1 MGFSQKITDAMN
13 NYSRSVTRQ
22 QMDEAPPELK
32 YVYIGPVDEKTRP
45 FCLEAAGA
53 GPLTL
58 DEINSLGGE
67 WVESLSLGGGINCRH
82 NWELASSDIK
92 SQFHNGDEALK
103 VLAGKKPKPLKSKT
117 NVYKGFAASK
127 KATNLY
133 ISKASEEIIQT
144 VRDYT
149 SNTYGAI
156 NSYMRGGT
164 TFGFSTSLLKKEIN
178 NLRSFLV
185 KAPKHKGTVHRTLGF
200 EPNEKNI
207 YNQLKNFF
215 LNNDEFISKQFMST
229 SDVLQSGFAD
239 YKNGFTINLKI
250 LNSQSGVNLGD
261 LSVFNQREILL
272 ADGTKFKIINVSV
285 RENVKST
292 QYNYNLNEVLD
303 IVMEEIND

>member
-1 MGFSQKITDAMN
+1 MGFNQKITDSMN
-13 NYSRSVTRQ
+13 NYSRSVTSQ
-22 QMDEAPPELK
+22 QMDKSPPELK

-45 FCLEAAGA
+45 FCLEAAAAGA
-53 GPLTL
+53 ITL
-58 DEINSLGGE
+58 DDIKSRA
-67 WVESLSLGGGINCRH
+67 WSESLSSGGGINCRH

-92 SQFHNGDEALK
+92 SQFHNGDLAQD
-103 VLAGKKPKPLKSKT
+103 VLDGKKPKPLKSKT

-156 NSYMRGGT
+156 NSYMRGGS
-164 TFGFSTSLLKKEIN
+164 TFGFSKLLLKKEIN

-185 KAPKHKGTVHRTLGF
+185 KAPKHKGTLYRTLGF
-200 EPNEKNI
+200 GPNEKNI

-215 LNNDEFISKQFMST
+215 LNNDEFLSKQFMST

-272 ADGTKFKIINVSV
+272 PDGTKFKIINVSV
-285 RENVKST
+285 RKNVKST